1 MITALEKAKKFLG
14 IADSDTSKDFEIEEK
29 LKSLEITIRNKTN
42 NKFLDR
48 RIRSNKKL
56 RFNSSTKTITGDNF
70 LAKGFRAGDSIDVD
84 ECLSNK
90 GIFTIGEVTDS
101 SMTILEELSDEENL
115 ALITKIAYPYD
126 LIQGVIKLI
135 QYDFKMVDKIGI
147 KQESIS
153 RYSVTYYDVNSTE
166 SIEGYPAALM
176 KFLDKYKRL
185 RWS

>member
-1 MITALEKAKKFLG
+1 MIITLEKAKQLLAV
-14 IADSDTSKDFEIEEK
+14 ADNSKDTDITEK
-29 LKSLEITIRNKTN
+29 LKSLEVMIRNLTN

-56 RFNSSTKTITGDNF
+56 IFASANKTITGDTF
-70 LAKGFRAGDSIDVD
+70 QALGFRVGDTIDID
-84 ECLSNK
+84 ECLLNK
-90 GIFTIGEVTDS
+90 GIFTVTAVTDNS
-101 SMTILEELSDEENL
+101 ITVSEAIVDEENIT
-115 ALITKIAYPYD
+115 LISKIIYPYD
-126 LIQGVIKLI
+126 LVQGIIKLI
-135 QYDFKMVDKIGI
+135 SFDFKMSDKIGV

-176 KFLDKYKRL
+176 KFLDKYKKL